1 VMRTKDRAA
10 RLGNGCCK
18 PSLSTHVV
26 VWGIA
31 VCIAAG
37 TIVTA
42 GAAIRHIAAFVAAGG
57 VGTAEG
63 VTRREAVP
71 LEAAAGDAPATD
83 KTTAVA
89 PKPAA
94 DTSTAVETCA
104 ATTAVE
110 TSATTARIR
119 GARPGRAGEGD
130 CHDGHCHRQS
140 VGHGTLRLN
149 DTVRFSL
156 GQATSYART
165 PLIAMR

>member
-94 DTSTAVETCA
+94 DTS
-104 ATTAVE
+104 AVE